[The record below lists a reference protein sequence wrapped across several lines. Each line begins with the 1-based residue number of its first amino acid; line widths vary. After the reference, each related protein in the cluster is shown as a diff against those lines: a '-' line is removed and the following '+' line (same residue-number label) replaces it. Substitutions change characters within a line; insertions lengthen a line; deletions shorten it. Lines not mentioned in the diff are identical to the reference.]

1 MNILFFGDVVGKVGR
16 RALQRVLPGLIERER
31 ADFVVANCENVAGG
45 AGVDAKSCEELL
57 GAGVDALT
65 SGNHIWKLRDIGEYL
80 DRSEGRLLRPANFPG
95 DAPGRGWGVFTSNSG
110 ARVAVVNLIGR
121 VFMASVDCPFQAGES
136 IVAEAKRAC
145 PVVLVDMHCDAT
157 SEKGAMGWF
166 LDGRVSAVVG
176 SHTHIQTA
184 DQRVLPQGT
193 GYITDVGMCGPIDSV
208 IGVKP
213 ELAIRRFVTQRPT
226 RFETASGKAV
236 VQGAVVSVDEE
247 SGRATGIERIQEF
260 VE

>member
-16 RALQRVLPGLIERER
+16 QAVQRVLPMLIERER

-45 AGVDAKSCEELL
+45 AGVDAKSCKGLL
-57 GAGVDALT
+57 AAGVDALT
-65 SGNHIWKLRDIGEYL
+65 SGNHIWRLREIGDYL
-80 DRSEGRLLRPANFPG
+80 DLPDVRLMRPANFPG

-110 ARVAVVNLIGR
+110 ARVGVVNLIGR
-121 VFMASVDCPFQAGES
+121 VFMASVDCPFQAGER
-136 IVAEAKRAC
+136 IVEELARIC

-176 SHTHIQTA
+176 SHTHVQTT

-193 GYITDVGMCGPIDSV
+193 AFISDVGMCGPIDSV

-226 RFETASGKAV
+226 RFETASGRAV
-236 VQGAVVSVDEE
+236 VQGVVVTVDEAT
-247 SGRATGIERIQEF
+247 GRASAIERIQEF